1 MAYKQTQKDPNW
13 LLPLNIKEIIP
24 ADHICF
30 LVENFV
36 EGLNYSKFDMIYA
49 GAGNSAY
56 HPRILMKILVQGMLY
71 KIRSSRKLASET
83 RENVIFMHLAEKV
96 HPYFRTIARFRKD
109 KEQVKKILRKQRM
122 SLKNIRWKKFLY
134 LIQNVA

>member
-1 MAYKQTQKDPNW
+1 MAYKQTQKDQNW

-49 GAGNSAY
+49 SAGNPAY
-56 HPRILMKILVQGMLY
+56 HPRILMKILVRGMLS
-71 KIRSSRKLASET
+71 KVRSSRRLAQST
-83 RENVIFMHLAEKV
+83 RENIVMMYLAEKV
-96 HPYFRTIARFRKD
+96 SPDFRTMTD
-109 KEQVKKILRKQRM
+109 ET
-122 SLKNIRWKKFLY
+122 
-134 LIQNVA
+134 